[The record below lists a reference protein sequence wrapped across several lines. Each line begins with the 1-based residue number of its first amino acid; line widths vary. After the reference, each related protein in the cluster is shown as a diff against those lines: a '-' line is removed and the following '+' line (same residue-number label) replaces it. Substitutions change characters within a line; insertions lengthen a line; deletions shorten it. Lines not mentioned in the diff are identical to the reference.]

1 MIKLVVSDVDG
12 TLVPDG
18 TFDINP
24 EIYDVIRELKSRGI
38 TFVVASGRQYA
49 SVRRLFAPVADDIMY
64 ITDNGGFVRDSKGEP
79 WQKNPMDKNLV
90 NALID
95 DAMKIPKVDIMLCGM
110 DYAYVNSENSFLYRW
125 MRDDYRYDIKAEADL
140 TKVEDD
146 IVKVSLYHP
155 VDAEAAV
162 MEWFFDKWKDKTLI
176 ASAGVYWI
184 DCVRDDINK
193 GTSLKLI
200 MDRMGVLPDEVMV
213 FGDNIND
220 LGMLA
225 CAKYSYAIGSAR
237 DEVKKAA
244 AYVADTMSNQGV
256 IKAIRSEILSK

>member
-24 EIYDVIRELKSRGI
+24 EIYDVIRELKARGI
-38 TFVVASGRQYA
+38 TFVAASGRQYA
-49 SVRRLFAPVADDIMY
+49 SLRRLFAPVADDIYY
-64 ITDNGGFVRDSKGEP
+64 ITDNGGFVRDSCGNP
-79 WQKNPMDKNLV
+79 WQKNPMDKELV
-90 NALID
+90 NALVE
-95 DAMKIPKVDIMLCGM
+95 DAWKIPEVDIMLCGM
-110 DYAYVNSENSFLYRW
+110 NYAYVNREDGFLFKW
-125 MRDDYRYDIKAEADL
+125 MRDDYQYDVKAEADL
-140 TKVEDD
+140 TKVDDD

-155 VDAEAAV
+155 VDAETAV
-162 MEWFFDKWKDKTLI
+162 KEWFYDKWKDETLI
-176 ASAGVYWI
+176 ASAGVYWM
-184 DCVRDDINK
+184 DCIRADINK

-200 MDRMGVLPDEVMV
+200 MDKMGISRDEVMV

-237 DEVKKAA
+237 DEVKQAA

-256 IKAIRSEILSK
+256 IKTIRNEILLK